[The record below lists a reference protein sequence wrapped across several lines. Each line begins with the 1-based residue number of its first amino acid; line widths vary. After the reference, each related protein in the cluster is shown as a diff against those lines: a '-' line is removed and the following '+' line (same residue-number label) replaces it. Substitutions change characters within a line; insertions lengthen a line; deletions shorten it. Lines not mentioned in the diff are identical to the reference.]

1 MTISDLAHSKTGNGV
16 WIVMSESER
25 AAAENLTGVWDGA
38 FRQPLI
44 GSVNFTATLIE
55 SGNQITGS
63 THEPCMQFGCPRRTH
78 LATLAGY
85 RQGRTVSFM
94 KSYDPPGFG
103 YDRVAYSGELNSDA
117 TEIAGIWT
125 IGSGYSGEFVMTRP
139 GRNTKVREHKKL
151 ATVSS

>member
-1 MTISDLAHSKTGNGV
+1 MWERKH
-16 WIVMSESER
+16 VMIERER
-25 AAAENLTGVWDGA
+25 AAAASLTGVWNGA
-38 FRQPLI
+38 FRQRLM

-63 THEPCMQFGCPRRTH
+63 THEPCMQFDCPRRTH
-78 LATLAGY
+78 LATLAGD
-85 RQGRTVSFM
+85 RRGRTVSFV

-103 YDRVAYSGELNSDA
+103 YDTVAYCGELNSDA

-125 IGSGYSGEFVMTRP
+125 IGSGFSGEFVMTRP
-139 GRNTKVREHKKL
+139 GRNTKVRERRKL